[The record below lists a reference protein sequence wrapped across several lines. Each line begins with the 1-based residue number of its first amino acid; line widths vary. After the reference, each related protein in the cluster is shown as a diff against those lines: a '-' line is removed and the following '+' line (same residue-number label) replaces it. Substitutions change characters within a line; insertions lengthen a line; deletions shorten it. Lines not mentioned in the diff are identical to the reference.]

1 MMQEYLFVLQMNPM
15 MCMYNIPPSYLQN
28 KPVEIDNRLTNLAQ
42 FLFEM
47 SALEPHVKW
56 SNNLTTEFPTY
67 SSDEYDRKVMS
78 RKLIQHFEYELNAVI
93 DAIRE
98 YHDDAIAQDCW
109 VRFVTEVAKTRY
121 RNEWLLVKYYAK
133 KHRRKSK

>member
-1 MMQEYLFVLQMNPM
+1 MNPM

-56 SNNLTTEFPTY
+56 STTLTTEYPTY
-67 SSDEYDRKVMS
+67 SAYEYDRKVMS
-78 RKLIQHFEYELNAVI
+78 RKLLDHFNYELNVVI

-98 YHDDAIAQDCW
+98 YHDDDIAQDCW
-109 VRFVTEVAKTRY
+109 VRFVTDIARSRYKNEVF
-121 RNEWLLVKYYAK
+121 WVKYYAK
-133 KHRRKSK
+133 KHRQKTK